1 MKSTKQNVSVPPS
14 SAKSKNER
22 NADLMKDIGNEFSK
36 QQTKYP
42 LQKKKTLHMYDFKKF
57 KYMKTEDVHKRY
69 IFSDKQLGRGAF
81 GQVLRC
87 THEATG
93 LEFAVKVMT
102 KR

>member
-1 MKSTKQNVSVPPS
+1 MSVPPS

-22 NADLMKDIGNEFSK
+22 NAELMKDIGREFSK
-36 QQTKYP
+36 EVKYP

-69 IFSDKQLGRGAF
+69 IFSEKKLGQGAF

-93 LEFAVKVMT
+93 LEFAVKIMT
-102 KR
+102 KK